1 MPPRLHCV
9 SVSLVLR
16 SFQLVVAVAVLGIA
30 AWLRA
35 SENTY
40 LNLYL
45 EISLGAFTIVYVIVG
60 FLATTPVYVVFAR
73 PAVALLLEVF
83 QFVYWGGI
91 SVYGG
96 LTADAACVRFTMD
109 VEEDTSHDKGE
120 PSYESLM
127 AEGVIS
133 SPEDYYDSKYAPR
146 GGDEYCQA
154 NWAAVAL
161 SVVASVLFLTS
172 VIIQGYFAWWPTA
185 DRRGF
190 WNAFKPMKYYTGQL
204 FLRPFEAPEE
214 MADYPYRLAYDTEKQ
229 SHQMVDASTVS
240 TNSSRERIT
249 SF

>member
-120 PSYESLM
+120 PLYESLM
-127 AEGVIS
+127 AEGVILL
-133 SPEDYYDSKYAPR
+133 PEDYYDSKYAPR

-161 SVVASVLFLTS
+161 SVVASVLFRHHPGVLC
-172 VIIQGYFAWWPTA
+172 VVAYGGPAWLLERLQTNEVLHWPIVSPA
-185 DRRGF
+185 VRG
-190 WNAFKPMKYYTGQL
+190 PRG
-204 FLRPFEAPEE
+204 
-214 MADYPYRLAYDTEKQ
+214 DG
-229 SHQMVDASTVS
+229 
-240 TNSSRERIT
+240 
-249 SF
+249 